1 MIDRLCS
8 KKRQRNFKMIK
19 LMNKTAL
26 TLIGA
31 AIVLSSQVQ
40 ADAVG
45 LQVGIDAWTPDYEG
59 EIALDSSSSSGTVI
73 DFEDDLGFDDESH
86 GVLWVKIEHPVP
98 IIPNIKIVAS
108 DLDASA
114 SSTLTRDITYG
125 DETFNANA
133 DIDTRFDMSNTE
145 FTLYYE
151 LLDNWINLD
160 AGLTLRQY
168 DGQSTISTAT
178 TSASEDLDFLV
189 PLLYLDARID
199 LPFTGFFVDSTLNT
213 ISVGDNSISDVSVS
227 LGYESDFGLGARLGI
242 RTLDLE
248 FDEDDVEADL
258 EFNGTYLNVFYHF

>member
-1 MIDRLCS
+1 
-8 KKRQRNFKMIK
+8 MIK
-19 LMNKTAL
+19 LMKKAAL

-31 AIVLSSQVQ
+31 AIVFSTQVQ

-45 LQVGIDAWTPDYEG
+45 FQVGADAWTPDYSG
-59 EIALDSSSSSGTVI
+59 TISSGGDNI

-86 GVLWVKIEHPVP
+86 SVLWVKIEHPVP
-98 IIPNIKIVAS
+98 VIPNIKIVAS

-114 SSTLTRDITYG
+114 SSTLTREITFD

-151 LLDNWINLD
+151 LLDNWINFD

-168 DGQSTISTAT
+168 DGRSTMRSAT
-178 TSASEDLDFLV
+178 SSASEDLDFLV

-199 LPFTGFFVDSTLNT
+199 LPFTGFFIDSTLNT
-213 ISVGDNSISDVSVS
+213 ISVDDNSISDVSV
-227 LGYESDFGLGARLGI
+227 
-242 RTLDLE
+242 
-248 FDEDDVEADL
+248 
-258 EFNGTYLNVFYHF
+258 